1 MKRMLGCSLCM
12 RWGARA
18 LSGDDPSWDNVIAWG
33 GGSIG
38 ATKKPLLAGE
48 MMSEE
53 EFLNMAQYFIVF
65 IYVHAMDDRLGAR
78 GEEVGHVLTM

>member
-1 MKRMLGCSLCM
+1 MLERWERNGAYVGRSSMKRMLGCSLCM

-53 EFLNMAQYFIVF
+53 EFLNMA
-65 IYVHAMDDRLGAR
+65 
-78 GEEVGHVLTM
+78 